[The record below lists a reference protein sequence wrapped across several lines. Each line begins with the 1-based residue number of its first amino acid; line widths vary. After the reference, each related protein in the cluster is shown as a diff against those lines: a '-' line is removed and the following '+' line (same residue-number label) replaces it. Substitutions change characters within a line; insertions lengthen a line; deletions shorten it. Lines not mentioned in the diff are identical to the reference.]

1 MKFLSTTTLIIA
13 CFAVLAA
20 FFLAMTT
27 IGTRRFRI
35 KDYGTLRFLFGAMV
49 VVALDL
55 ALVAV
60 LDISSTPYSG
70 FQVTPDYK
78 AIHVAPNGPAA
89 VAGLKEGDFIFEL
102 GGIRTD
108 NLHALARQ
116 PRAKIGEE
124 VAMNVLRDQTKLG
137 LLVKQTALPAKGVFL
152 AGSGHLMAFI
162 MLALGLVVY
171 WKFPNKVTSLYFL
184 SNFCF
189 ALAFMKPPYLETAVL
204 RNIVAFNFIF
214 FITMGFA
221 FFLHLA
227 VVFPRPKPLISD
239 GSFWEMII
247 YVPAPLMAI
256 NYLGLRLLQP
266 RADLL
271 VNRVLHEVFALLV
284 LACLVLTL
292 AAIVHS
298 FRTAKDPE
306 TWRAVRLLLPSALL
320 GILPA
325 FTVLLLETFRPT
337 WNLPGEAYYP
347 LLAILVPLSFG
358 WAIWKYKRPVESRGL
373 RQVA

>member
-1 MKFLSTTTLIIA
+1 MIA
-13 CFAVLAA
+13 CFGVLAA
-20 FFLAMTT
+20 FFVAMMT
-27 IGTRRFRI
+27 IGCRRCRI
-35 KDYGTLRFLFGAMV
+35 KDYGSLRFFFGAMV

-55 ALVAV
+55 ALVAI
-60 LDISSTPYSG
+60 LDISSTPYAG
-70 FQVTPDYK
+70 FEVTPDYK
-78 AIHVAPNGPAA
+78 VTHLAPNGPAA
-89 VAGLKEGDFIFEL
+89 LAGLQKGDFIYEI

-108 NLHALARQ
+108 HLHALSKQSRT
-116 PRAKIGEE
+116 KIGEE
-124 VAMNVLRDQTKLG
+124 MALTVHRGETRLEF
-137 LLVKQTALPAKGVFL
+137 LVTQATLPRKELFL
-152 AGSGHLMAFI
+152 AWSGQLMALV
-162 MLALGLVVY
+162 MLVLGLVVY
-171 WKFPNKVTSLYFL
+171 WKSPNKVTSLYFL

-189 ALAFMKPPYLETAVL
+189 ALAFMKPPYLETEVL

-221 FFLHLA
+221 FFLHLS
-227 VVFPRPKPLISD
+227 VVFPRPKPLITE

-247 YVPAPLMAI
+247 YIPAPLMAI
-256 NYLGLRLLQP
+256 NYLGLKLLQP

-298 FRTAKDPE
+298 FRIAKDPE
-306 TWRAVRLLLPSALL
+306 TWSAMKVLLPSALL

-325 FTVLLLETFRPT
+325 LAAFLLDTFKPALS
-337 WNLPGEAYYP
+337 LPGEAYYP

-358 WAIWKYKRPVESRGL
+358 WAIWKSKRLVESRGL